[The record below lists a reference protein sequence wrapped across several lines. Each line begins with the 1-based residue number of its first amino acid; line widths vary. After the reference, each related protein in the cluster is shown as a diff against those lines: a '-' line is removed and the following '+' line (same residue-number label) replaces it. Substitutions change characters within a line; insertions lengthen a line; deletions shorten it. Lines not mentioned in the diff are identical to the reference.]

1 MNLLFDDWI
10 PVTRAGRSQQIGLRA
25 LLCGEQAWEL
35 SLPRDDMELA
45 ALQLLVSLAQCI
57 AAPPDRAGLRERIR
71 QPMTEAEFDA
81 AAAPYRDW
89 FDLDHPT
96 TPFMQTRGVS
106 AKEVTPI
113 QKLFIGLPEGNNHK
127 FFDPEGAITAAC
139 SGCAAIALFNQAT
152 CCPSFGG
159 GFKGALRG
167 SVPITTLVDA
177 PDLRQCI
184 WQNVLPQD
192 QQSDWRQATRDLPSW
207 IDPARPGETV
217 YAVDIGLRRGLFWQ
231 PARVE
236 LRGGGTGICGSCG
249 HVSQQT
255 YAGFS
260 KEKFNYTVDGLW
272 MHPHSPLIWRNKNGQ
287 PERRYASFTTTAPAW
302 TQLTQFVIETPGEA
316 KEGHRPAAVVTA
328 GQVRLRD
335 GGVQLLIGGY
345 RNNQAS
351 VIERRHELFSFKA
364 GWLDALADL
373 HDFVHIGLTARKTL
387 YGSLMWAAKGQ
398 KDAFKGIGVD
408 LHKAA
413 ETAFYQRSEPMVHA
427 RLRELDAASAEREKA
442 SLRHELRQLAI
453 ALYDEAVDPYRHDV
467 ELVHAIAAGRG
478 KLFKELG
485 KETVTDA
492 RN

>member
-1 MNLLFDDWI
+1 MNLLIDDWI
-10 PVTRAGRSQQIGLRA
+10 SVVRKGSAQQIGLKA
-25 LLCGEQAWEL
+25 LLCSEESWEL
-35 SLPRDDMELA
+35 ALPRDDMELA
-45 ALQLLVSLAQCI
+45 ALQLSISMMQCV
-57 AAPPDRAGLRERIR
+57 ASPADKVALRERIR
-71 QPMTEAEFDA
+71 RPMAEAEFDA
-81 AAAPYRDW
+81 AVAPYREW
-89 FDLDHPT
+89 FDLDHAD
-96 TPFMQTRGVS
+96 TPFMQSRGVS
-106 AKEVTPI
+106 AKVTPI

-127 FFDPEGAITAAC
+127 FFDPEGAITAVC
-139 SGCAAIALFNQAT
+139 GGCAAIALFNQAS

-159 GFKGALRG
+159 GFKGSLRG
-167 SVPITTLVDA
+167 SAPITTLVDA
-177 PDLRQCI
+177 PDLRQRI

-192 QQSDWRQATRDLPSW
+192 QQSGWQQATRDLPSW
-207 IDPARPGETV
+207 IDPVRPGETV

-236 LRGGGTGICGSCG
+236 LRGTGAGMCASCG
-249 HVSQQT
+249 HVSQRT

-260 KEKFNYTVDGLW
+260 KEKFNYTVEGLW
-272 MHPHSPLIWRNKNGQ
+272 RHPHSPQIWWKKNGQ

-302 TQLTQFVIETPGEA
+302 TQLTQFVIETPGDV

-328 GQVRLRD
+328 GQTRLRD
-335 GGVQLLIGGY
+335 GGMQLLAGGY

-373 HDFVHIGLTARKTL
+373 QDFVQIGLAVRKTL
-387 YGSLMWAAKGQ
+387 YGSLMWAVKGQ
-398 KDAFKGIGVD
+398 KDGFKGIGVD

-413 ETAFYQRSEPMVHA
+413 EAAFYQRSEPMIHV
-427 RLRELDAASAEREKA
+427 RLRELDGASAEREKM
-442 SLRHELRQLAI
+442 SLRRELRQLAI
-453 ALYDEAVDPYRHDV
+453 ALYDEAADPYRHDA

-485 KETVTDA
+485 KETVTDE